1 MTDISLLNHG
11 LIADHLQ
18 DGQSTHCVTTPPA
31 TPKFEITANVTKQL
45 STCQP
50 WGITIAGGV
59 PPYTLI
65 LQAVN
70 AGNTTNVTI
79 PFGENVFTF
88 INRAQPNIQLLGGWN
103 VFEQVLVINV
113 LF

>member
-1 MTDISLLNHG
+1 VTDISLNHG

-31 TPKFEITANVTKQL
+31 TPRFEITANVTKQL

-59 PPYTLI
+59 PPYTLVV
-65 LQAVN
+65 QAIN
-70 AGNTTNVTI
+70 AGGATNVTM
-79 PFGENVFTF
+79 PYGEDVFTY
-88 INRAQPNIQLLGGWN
+88 INRAPPNIQLLGG
-103 VFEQVLVINV
+103 
-113 LF
+113 